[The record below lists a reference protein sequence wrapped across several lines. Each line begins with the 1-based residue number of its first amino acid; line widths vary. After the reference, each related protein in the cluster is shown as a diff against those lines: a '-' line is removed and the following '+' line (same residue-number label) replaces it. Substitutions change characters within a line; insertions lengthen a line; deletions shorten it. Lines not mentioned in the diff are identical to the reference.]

1 MSGWNEFQRGMQRDA
16 EEWDRHHRTFRRSIE
31 RARMIS
37 TILFIVGLVL
47 FAMTV
52 GFILVQ
58 PETVGAW
65 FGRVVAGFRGTHG

>member
-1 MSGWNEFQRGMQRDA
+1 MRRDLANFDHRQRA
-16 EEWDRHHRTFRRSIE
+16 TRRSIE

-37 TILFIVGLVL
+37 TVLFIAGVALL
-47 FAMTV
+47 AMAV

-65 FGRVVAGFRGTHG
+65 FGRVAAGFRGAHG